1 MQDGLDE
8 EFWQEY
14 GAESEEH
21 LDTAERLLAQPPGA
35 AGIAALFRAFHS
47 LKGMSAAL
55 GVAGMAQ
62 VAHRCEDLLGL
73 ARQGRLAITPPVAE
87 GLLAAVDALRGQR
100 ATVLQSRADTPPPPG
115 LLRRLEALE
124 GGAPP
129 PPVAAPVLASA
140 KPSALASL
148 AAMLQAEAAGLAAAA
163 LARRGPRR
171 LPWRWP
177 AKPRGCTSPGWRRCF
192 WLSAPR
198 TRCRC

>member
-21 LDTAERLLAQPPGA
+21 LDTAERLLAQPPEA

-73 ARQGRLAITPPVAE
+73 ARQGRLTITPPVAE

-100 ATVLQSRADTPPPPG
+100 ATVLHSRAD
-115 LLRRLEALE
+115 
-124 GGAPP
+124 APP
-129 PPVAAPVLASA
+129 PPWPEAAPR
-140 KPSALASL
+140 P
-148 AAMLQAEAAGLAAAA
+148 
-163 LARRGPRR
+163 P
-171 LPWRWP
+171 PWHWP
-177 AKPRGCTSPGWRRCF
+177 KRPRGCASPGWRRP
-192 WLSAPR
+192 WRPSAPGS
-198 TRCRC
+198 RCHCWAACAGSSMR